1 MARLARA
8 TTLPAMLDVSLALA
22 LVALQIPDIWTTNR
36 ILACG
41 GRELNPGVRLLMRM
55 GSRWWWPKV
64 AIAVIAAGILVA
76 LNDPVARVTLILLNV
91 VYLAVVASN
100 FRQLARCRPRR
111 HLD

>member
-1 MARLARA
+1 
-8 TTLPAMLDVSLALA
+8 
-22 LVALQIPDIWTTNR
+22 
-36 ILACG
+36 
-41 GRELNPGVRLLMRM
+41 
-55 GSRWWWPKV
+55 V